1 MNFLAPGR
9 LWLLVVVFA
18 LAAAYVV
25 MQRRRRHYA
34 ARFTNL
40 DLLASVA
47 PKRPGWR
54 RHVAAAAMLA
64 ALVVLVAAW
73 ARPTR
78 PERVPRER
86 ATVMLAVDTSVS
98 MRAKDVEPSRLEAAK
113 AAGSAFVDNLPSRF
127 RLGLVAFDSDARQVV
142 APTQEHG
149 RVRDA
154 LERLRLNERTAIGEA
169 IFGSLDS
176 LRDIPSRS
184 SRHPLAHIVLM
195 SDGSTNT
202 GRSNESAARAAVRAR
217 VPVTTIAFGTDD
229 GTITTGGE
237 QYPVPV
243 DRDALR
249 EIADTTRGR
258 FYEAQS
264 AEQLR
269 SVYSDIGSS
278 VGFRTEQR
286 EATAWFVGIALAFA
300 IAGAGASLV
309 WTSRLP

>member
-9 LWLLVVVFA
+9 LWLLVLVAA
-18 LAAAYVV
+18 LAATYLVV
-25 MQRRRRHYA
+25 QRRRRHYA

-86 ATVMLAVDTSVS
+86 ATVMLAIDTSVS
-98 MRAKDVEPSRLEAAK
+98 MRAEDVDPSRLDAAK
-113 AAGSAFVDNLPSRF
+113 AAGSTFVDDLPNRF
-127 RLGLVAFDSDARQVV
+127 RLGLVTFDGNARQIV
-142 APTQEHG
+142 APSQEHE
-149 RVRDA
+149 RVGDA
-154 LERLRLNERTAIGEA
+154 LQRLRLDERTAIGEG
-169 IFGSLDS
+169 IFTSLES

-184 SRHPLAHIVLM
+184 SRRRLAHIVLM

-202 GRSNESAARAAVRAR
+202 GRSNESAAEAARRAR
-217 VPVTTIAFGTDD
+217 IPVTTIAFGTDD
-229 GTITTGGE
+229 GTIVTGGE
-237 QYPVPV
+237 EYPVPV

-249 EIADTTRGR
+249 EIADTTEGR

-269 SVYSDIGSS
+269 SVYGDIGSS

-286 EATAWFVGIALAFA
+286 EATAWFVGIALVFA
-300 IAGAGASLV
+300 IAGAGASLI

>member
-1 MNFLAPGR
+1 MNFIAPGR
-9 LWLLVVVFA
+9 LWLLVLVVA
-18 LAAAYVV
+18 LGAAYVV
-25 MQRRRRHYA
+25 VQRRRRHYA

-98 MRAKDVEPSRLEAAK
+98 MRATDVEPSRLEAAK

>member
-9 LWLLVVVFA
+9 LWLLVVVAA

-25 MQRRRRHYA
+25 VQRRRRHYA

-78 PERVPRER
+78 PEQVPRER

-98 MRAKDVEPSRLEAAK
+98 MRATDVEPSRLEAAK

-127 RLGLVAFDSDARQVV
+127 RLGLVAFDGDARQVV
-142 APTQEHG
+142 APTQDHA
-149 RVRDA
+149 RVRDS

-169 IFGSLDS
+169 IYSSLDS
-176 LRDIPSRS
+176 LHDIPSRS
-184 SRHPLAHIVLM
+184 SRRPLAHIVLM

-202 GRSNESAARAAVRAR
+202 GRSNESAAQAAVRAR
-217 VPVTTIAFGTDD
+217 IPVTTIAFGTDD
-229 GTITTGGE
+229 GTITTAGE
-237 QYPVPV
+237 EYPVPV

-249 EIADTTRGR
+249 EIADTTHGR

-286 EATAWFVGIALAFA
+286 DATAWFVGIALAFA

>member
-9 LWLLVVVFA
+9 LWFLIVVVA
-18 LAAAYVV
+18 LLAGYVV
-25 MQRRRRHYA
+25 VQRQRRHYA

-54 RHVAAAAMLA
+54 RHVAAAALLG
-64 ALVVLVAAW
+64 ALVILVTAW

-86 ATVMLAVDTSVS
+86 ASVILAIDTSTS
-98 MRAKDVEPSRLEAAK
+98 MRATDVEPSRLEAAK
-113 AAGSAFVDNLPSRF
+113 ESASSFAEGMPDRF
-127 RLGLVAFDSDARQVV
+127 RLGLVAFNSDANQVV
-142 APTQEHG
+142 APTQDHES
-149 RVRDA
+149 VRSA
-154 LERLRLNERTAIGEA
+154 IGRLRLDNYTAIGEA

-176 LRDIPSRS
+176 LQDVPSRTS
-184 SRHPLAHIVLM
+184 NRRLAHIVLM
-195 SDGSTNT
+195 SDGDTNT
-202 GRSNESAARAAVRAR
+202 GRSNESAARQAATRR

-229 GTITTGGE
+229 GTIGSGPD
-237 QYPVPV
+237 QYSVPV

-249 EIADTTRGR
+249 EIADSTEGR

-264 AEQLR
+264 ADEL
-269 SVYSDIGSS
+269 SAVYNDIGSS

-286 EATAWFVGIALAFA
+286 EATAWFVGVGLVLVIF
-300 IAGAGASLV
+300 GAGASLI

>member
-9 LWLLVVVFA
+9 LWLLVVVVA

-25 MQRRRRHYA
+25 VQRGRRHYA

-98 MRAKDVEPSRLEAAK
+98 MRATDVEPSRLEAAK

-169 IFGSLDS
+169 IFGSLDL

-184 SRHPLAHIVLM
+184 SRRPLAHIVLM

-202 GRSNESAARAAVRAR
+202 GRSNESAAQAAVRAR

>member
-9 LWLLVVVFA
+9 LWLLLVVVA

-25 MQRRRRHYA
+25 VQARRRHYA

-54 RHVAAAAMLA
+54 RHVAAAATLA
-64 ALVVLVAAW
+64 ALVLLVAAW

-86 ATVMLAVDTSVS
+86 ATVMLAIDVSLS
-98 MRAKDVEPSRLEAAK
+98 MRATDVEPSRINAAK
-113 AAGSAFVDNLPSRF
+113 AAGSTFVDDLPSRF
-127 RLGLVAFDSDARQVV
+127 RLGLVSFAGDARQLV
-142 APTQEHG
+142 APTQEHQQVG
-149 RVRDA
+149 DA
-154 LERLRLNERTAIGEA
+154 LRRLRLDERTAIGEA
-169 IFGSLDS
+169 IYTSLDS
-176 LRDIPSRS
+176 LHDVPSRT
-184 SRHPLAHIVLM
+184 SRKPLAHIVLM
-195 SDGSTNT
+195 SDGATNT
-202 GRSNESAARAAVRAR
+202 GRSNESAAAAAKRAR
-217 VPVTTIAFGTDD
+217 IPVTTIAFGTDD
-229 GTITTGGE
+229 GTIRTGGE
-237 QYPVPV
+237 EYPVPV

-249 EIADTTRGR
+249 QIADTTGGR

-264 AEQLR
+264 AEQLQ

-278 VGFRTEQR
+278 VGFRTVQR
-286 EATAWFVGIALAFA
+286 EATAWLVGIALVFA
-300 IAGAGASLV
+300 LAGAGASLV

>member
-9 LWLLVVVFA
+9 LWLLVAVAA
-18 LAAAYVV
+18 LAAGYVL
-25 MQRRRRHYA
+25 MQLRRRHYA

-54 RHVAAAAMLA
+54 RHVAAAALLA
-64 ALVVLVAAW
+64 AIVVLVAAW

-86 ATVMLAVDTSVS
+86 ATVMLAIDTSTS
-98 MRAKDVEPSRLEAAK
+98 MRATDVEPSRVEAAK
-113 AAGSAFVDNLPSRF
+113 ASASEFVEGFPGRF
-127 RLGLVAFDSDARQVV
+127 RLGLVAFDGNARQLV
-142 APTQEHG
+142 APTEDHDS
-149 RVRDA
+149 VRDA
-154 LERLRLNERTAIGEA
+154 IGRLRLDNYTAIGEG
-169 IFGSLDS
+169 IFTSLES
-176 LRDIPSRS
+176 LRDVPTRRS
-184 SRHPLAHIVLM
+184 GRRLAHIVLM
-195 SDGSTNT
+195 SDGDTNS
-202 GRSNESAARAAVRAR
+202 GRSNESAAEEASRAR

-229 GTITTGGE
+229 GTIVSGNNE
-237 QYPVPV
+237 FSVPV
-243 DRDALR
+243 NREALR

-258 FYEAQS
+258 FYDARS
-264 AEQLR
+264 ADELS

-286 EATAWFVGIALAFA
+286 EATAWFVGIALALVL
-300 IAGAGASLV
+300 AGASASLI

>member
-9 LWLLVVVFA
+9 LWLLVVVVA

-25 MQRRRRHYA
+25 VQRRRRHYA

>member
-9 LWLLVVVFA
+9 LWLLVVVVA
-18 LAAAYVV
+18 LGAAYVV
-25 MQRRRRHYA
+25 VQQRRRHYA

-78 PERVPRER
+78 PERIPRER
-86 ATVMLAVDTSVS
+86 ATVILAVDTSTS
-98 MRAKDVEPSRLEAAK
+98 MRATDVEPTRLEAAK
-113 AAGSAFVDNLPSRF
+113 AAGSSFVDNMPRRF
-127 RLGLVAFDSDARQVV
+127 RLGLVSFDSNARQVV
-142 APTQEHG
+142 APTQEHDG
-149 RVRDA
+149 VRDA
-154 LERLRLNERTAIGEA
+154 LQRLRLNERTAIGEG
-169 IFGSLDS
+169 IYTSLES
-176 LRDIPSRS
+176 LGDLPTRTSR
-184 SRHPLAHIVLM
+184 RRLAHIVVM
-195 SDGSTNT
+195 SDGATNT
-202 GRSNESAARAAVRAR
+202 GRSNESAAEAATRAR
-217 VPVTTIAFGTDD
+217 VPVTTIAFGTDE
-229 GTITTGGE
+229 GTIVTGGE
-237 QYPVPV
+237 EYPVPV

-249 EIADTTRGR
+249 EIADTTNGR

-278 VGFRTEQR
+278 VGFRTEER
-286 EATAWFVGIALAFA
+286 EATAWFVGIALALA
-300 IAGAGASLV
+300 LAGAGASLV

>member
-9 LWLLVVVFA
+9 LWLLVVVVG

-25 MQRRRRHYA
+25 MQQRRRHYA

-98 MRAKDVEPSRLEAAK
+98 MRATDVEPSRLEAAK
-113 AAGSAFVDNLPSRF
+113 AAGSAFADNLPSRF
-127 RLGLVAFDSDARQVV
+127 RLGLIAFDGDARQVV
-142 APTQEHG
+142 APTQEHA
-149 RVRDA
+149 RVGDA
-154 LERLRLNERTAIGEA
+154 LRRLRLNERTAIGEA
-169 IFGSLDS
+169 IYSSLDS
-176 LRDIPSRS
+176 LRDVPSRS
-184 SRHPLAHIVLM
+184 SRRPLAHIVLM

-217 VPVTTIAFGTDD
+217 IPVTTIAFGTDD
-229 GTITTGGE
+229 GTITTAGE
-237 QYPVPV
+237 EYPVPV

-249 EIADTTRGR
+249 EIADTTHGR

-269 SVYSDIGSS
+269 SVYTDIGSS

>member
-9 LWLLVVVFA
+9 LWMLVLVAA
-18 LAAAYVV
+18 LAATYVV
-25 MQRRRRHYA
+25 VQRRRRHYA

-78 PERVPRER
+78 PEKVPRER

-98 MRAKDVEPSRLEAAK
+98 MRAMDVDPSRLEAAK
-113 AAGSAFVDNLPSRF
+113 AAGTAFVDDLPGRF

-142 APTQEHG
+142 APTQEHDS
-149 RVRDA
+149 VRDA
-154 LERLRLNERTAIGEA
+154 LRRLRLDERTAIGEA
-169 IFGSLDS
+169 IFTSLDS
-176 LRDIPSRS
+176 LQDIPSRS
-184 SRHPLAHIVLM
+184 SRRPLAHIVVM

-202 GRSNESAARAAVRAR
+202 GRSNESAAEAAARAR

-229 GTITTGGE
+229 GTIVTSGE
-237 QYPVPV
+237 EYPVPV

-249 EIADTTRGR
+249 EIAETTRGR

-300 IAGAGASLV
+300 IAGAGASLI

>member
-9 LWLLVVVFA
+9 LWLLVVVAA

-25 MQRRRRHYA
+25 VQRRRRHYA

-78 PERVPRER
+78 PEQVPRER

-98 MRAKDVEPSRLEAAK
+98 MRATDVEPSRLEAAK

-127 RLGLVAFDSDARQVV
+127 RLGLVAFDGDARQVV
-142 APTQEHG
+142 APTQDHA
-149 RVRDA
+149 RVQDS

-169 IFGSLDS
+169 IYSSLDS
-176 LRDIPSRS
+176 LHDIPSRS
-184 SRHPLAHIVLM
+184 SRRPLAHIVLM

-202 GRSNESAARAAVRAR
+202 GRSNESAAQAAVRAR
-217 VPVTTIAFGTDD
+217 IPVTTIAFGTDD
-229 GTITTGGE
+229 GTITTAGE
-237 QYPVPV
+237 EYPVPV

-249 EIADTTRGR
+249 EIADTTHGR

-300 IAGAGASLV
+300 IAGAGASLL